1 MSPTI
6 LAIDDEPHNLMLIE
20 SYLEDTGYHVEY
32 FNGAA
37 EALLYL
43 RPRPAGAADVILL
56 DRMMPGMDGM
66 AFMRELKKLK
76 EHASIPVI
84 MQTAAVGPHEIAEG
98 IAAGA
103 YYYLPKPYSREVL
116 TAIVARALSDYAFY
130 KGLEKTVTQM
140 TVALERMET
149 MRLTFRTFEDV
160 RVISFF
166 LASLFPDPGSVR
178 LGITELML
186 NAVEHGNLG
195 ISYAEKS
202 ELIETGQWH
211 AEVERRLGLPAN
223 LGKRA
228 SVTFEREPGTI
239 ALTIEDRGEGFDWQS
254 YFSLDPARALD
265 AHGRGIAMSRMVSFD
280 EVVYAVP
287 GNKVLCKKHVKT
299 ER

>member
-20 SYLEDTGYHVEY
+20 SYLESTGYHVEY

-43 RPRPAGAADVILL
+43 RPRPAGAADAILL

-66 AFMRELKKLK
+66 AFMRELKKLRD
-76 EHASIPVI
+76 HASIPVI
-84 MQTAAVGPHEIAEG
+84 MQTAAVGPDEIAEG
-98 IAAGA
+98 ISAGA

-116 TAIVARALSDYAFY
+116 TAIVARALSDHAFH
-130 KGLEKTVTQM
+130 KGLEKTVVQM
-140 TVALERMET
+140 TAALERIET
-149 MRLTFRTFEDV
+149 LRLSFRSLEDV

-166 LASLFPDPGSVR
+166 LASLFPDPGSAR

-202 ELIETGQWH
+202 ELIERGTWH
-211 AEVERRLGLPAN
+211 TEVERRLELPAN
-223 LGKRA
+223 GGKYA
-228 SVTFEREPGTI
+228 TATLERLQGAI
-239 ALTIEDRGEGFDWQS
+239 SLTIEDQGAGFDWQS
-254 YFSLDPARALD
+254 YSSLDPVRALD
-265 AHGRGIAMSRMVSFD
+265 AHGRGIVMSRMVSFD

-287 GNKVLCKKHVKT
+287 GNKVVCRKNV
-299 ER
+299 